1 MTIDVNF
8 SMLVLLG
15 IWAIAWLIQLFYYL
29 FFYLRI
35 SKCNRSKS
43 GTNFPPVSVII
54 CARNEEKNLQQFLP
68 KVLTQDYPN
77 YEVIVVNDAS
87 EDNSDVVLQQLC
99 KKYAHLKVS
108 TIKKDEKFSHNKKL
122 AVTIGIKASQHD
134 TLLFIDADCYP
145 ETDQWIRSMVS
156 SYNKETEIVLGYGGY
171 KASKSLLNKLIRFD
185 TMFIATQFMTF
196 ALARIPYMG
205 VGRNL
210 SYKKTLFLKN
220 KGFASHLDLASG
232 DDDLFI
238 NQTATKHNTAVNL
251 NAHTRSLPRKSFA
264 SWIMQKKR
272 HQTTFHR
279 YKCKHKFFLLL
290 EPLSRW
296 IYYLLIPIILL
307 VNSRL
312 WILIIPA
319 FFVRLIIQYIVY
331 YFSTKTL
338 NEKDLLLFSPVFDL
352 IQLFI
357 DLIIKMSKNP
367 YRKNTW
373 K

>member
-1 MTIDVNF
+1 MILDINF
-8 SMLVLLG
+8 WMLALLG

-29 FFYLRI
+29 FFYIRI
-35 SKCNRSKS
+35 SKKNTVKS
-43 GTNFPPVSVII
+43 DVNLPPVSVII
-54 CARNEEKNLQQFLP
+54 CARNEEENLQQFLP
-68 KVLTQDYPN
+68 KVLNQDYPN

-87 EDNSDVVLQQLC
+87 EDNSDVVLKQLAER
-99 KKYAHLKVS
+99 YHHLKVS

-122 AVTIGIKASQHD
+122 AVTIGIKAAQYE

-156 SYNKETEIVLGYGGY
+156 TYDEKTEIVLGYGGY

-185 TMFIATQFMTF
+185 TLFIATQYMTF
-196 ALARIPYMG
+196 ALAGIPYMG

-210 SYKKTLFLKN
+210 SYKKSLFFNN
-220 KGFASHLDLASG
+220 KGFASHLDLISG
-232 DDDLFI
+232 DDDLFV

-251 NAHTRSLPRKSFA
+251 NAHTRSLPRKSLS

-279 YKCKHKFFLLL
+279 YKFKHKLFLSL

-296 IYYLLIPIILL
+296 LFYLLIPIILL
-307 VNSRL
+307 IDSRL
-312 WILIIPA
+312 WVLIIPPV
-319 FFVRLIIQYIVY
+319 FVRLIIQYIVH